1 MVDKVEVLLDFLEA
15 NGFPWIRSKI
25 REREEEL
32 MRSATLRKILTVEE
46 IEKVKMTL
54 KEFMVPSPHGWAH
67 ALMVHTMRQN
77 ITGFSE
83 DAIYDYTGLCNLGYT
98 LREAGLTDSVIWDKI
113 NAAIDSIE
121 RFSSHA

>member
-1 MVDKVEVLLDFLEA
+1 VDKVEVLLDVLEA
-15 NGFPWIRSKI
+15 NSFPGIRSKMH
-25 REREEEL
+25 EREEEIL
-32 MRSATLRKILTVEE
+32 RSATLRKILTVEE

-54 KEFMVPSPHGWAH
+54 KEFKVPSPHGWVH

-98 LREAGLTDSVIWDKI
+98 LREAGLTDSVIWGKI
-113 NAAIDSIE
+113 NAAIDTME